1 MADPQ
6 CAERGLF
13 VEMGEGDDA
22 FKVANVPYRM
32 SATPTAAR
40 PFIAGLGEHTDAVLH
55 ERLGL
60 GAAELAALREQGVFG
75 KARA

>member
-1 MADPQ
+1 
-6 CAERGLF
+6 
-13 VEMGEGDDA
+13 
-22 FKVANVPYRM
+22 VPYRM

-55 ERLGL
+55 DRLGL
-60 GAAELAALREQGVFG
+60 DAAELAALREQGVLG